1 MVLVLLPLLCKHDTL
16 IPKFDKKKSYLE
28 EGLHFIGRFKV
39 WSVPGMI
46 NKETLAQLI
55 YKHV

>member
-16 IPKFDKKKSYLE
+16 ILKVDEKKSYLE

-39 WSVPGMI
+39 
-46 NKETLAQLI
+46 
-55 YKHV
+55 

>member
-16 IPKFDKKKSYLE
+16 ILKFDEKKSYLE

-39 WSVPGMI
+39 WNVPGMI
-46 NKETLAQLI
+46 NKEALAQLI